1 MIMGRRQAK
10 SVVDK
15 PDDWSYSWLMSKRE
29 LKKDHLLDA
38 GLQVMATRGYNGTS
52 IKDIVD
58 VAGVPKGSFYTY
70 FKSKED
76 FAVEA
81 LEKVTEDRIQQS
93 RHLLNNRSIPPLERL
108 LRFFRDS
115 IGGCEEGIS
124 GGCFIG
130 NMCQE
135 MSESSEV
142 IRLKVRQMLRNNTH
156 AIEDVLEEA
165 RVNGSLRSSVP
176 SPVLAEFL
184 FNAWEG
190 TLMRMKASKC
200 REPLDAFL
208 TLLPEI
214 LGMSKSA

>member
-1 MIMGRRQAK
+1 
-10 SVVDK
+10 
-15 PDDWSYSWLMSKRE
+15 MSKRE

-58 VAGVPKGSFYTY
+58 AADVPKGSFYTY

-81 LEKVTEDRIQQS
+81 LEKVTEERIQQN
-93 RHLLNNRSIPPLERL
+93 RQLLGNRNIPALERL
-108 LRFFRDS
+108 SRYFQENMGSSCGDNMK
-115 IGGCEEGIS
+115 

-142 IRLKVRQMLRNNTH
+142 IRLKVRQMLRNKTQ
-156 AIEDVLEEA
+156 AIEDVLDEA
-165 RVNGSLRSSVP
+165 RLTGTLKNPLPSSI
-176 SPVLAEFL
+176 LAEFL
-184 FNAWEG
+184 LNAWEG
-190 TLMRMKASKC
+190 TLMRMKASKS
-200 REPLDAFL
+200 REPIDAFL
-208 TLLPEI
+208 AVLPEI
-214 LGMSKSA
+214 LHGHTS

>member
-1 MIMGRRQAK
+1 
-10 SVVDK
+10 
-15 PDDWSYSWLMSKRE
+15 MSKRE
-29 LKKDHLLDA
+29 LKKDHLLEA
-38 GLQVMATRGYNGTS
+38 GLQVMAVRGYNGTS

-58 VAGVPKGSFYTY
+58 AAEVPKGSFYTY

-81 LEKVTEDRIQQS
+81 LEKVTDERIRLNRHRLSDRA
-93 RHLLNNRSIPPLERL
+93 IPPLVRL
-108 LRFFRDS
+108 TRFFKDNVG
-115 IGGCEEGIS
+115 GGCESELN

-135 MSESSEV
+135 MSESSEA
-142 IRLKVRQMLRNNTH
+142 IRLKVRQMLRNSTH

-165 RVNGSLRSSVP
+165 RQDGSLKSPLS

-200 REPLDAFL
+200 RTPMDAFL
-208 TLLPEI
+208 ALLPEI
-214 LGMSKSA
+214 LGELPAS

>member
-1 MIMGRRQAK
+1 
-10 SVVDK
+10 
-15 PDDWSYSWLMSKRE
+15 MSKRE

-58 VAGVPKGSFYTY
+58 AANVPKGSFYTY

-81 LEKVTEDRIQQS
+81 LEKVTDERMQHS
-93 RHLLNNRSIPPLERL
+93 RHLLGDRSISPLERL
-108 LRFFRDS
+108 QRYFGSSL
-115 IGGCEEGIS
+115 GNCEES
-124 GGCFIG
+124 MKGGCFIG

-142 IRLKVRQMLRNNTH
+142 IRLKVRQLLRNKTQ

-165 RVNGSLRSSVP
+165 RLHGNLKSALP
-176 SPVLAEFL
+176 SAVLAEFL
-184 FNAWEG
+184 LNSWEG
-190 TLMRMKASKC
+190 TLMRMKAAQC
-200 REPLDAFL
+200 REPMNAFL
-208 TLLPEI
+208 AVLPE
-214 LGMSKSA
+214 LFEG

>member
-1 MIMGRRQAK
+1 
-10 SVVDK
+10 
-15 PDDWSYSWLMSKRE
+15 MSKRE

-38 GLQVMATRGYNGTS
+38 GLKVMATRGYNGTS
-52 IKDIVD
+52 IQDIVNAAD
-58 VAGVPKGSFYTY
+58 VPKGSFYTY

-76 FAVEA
+76 FAIEA
-81 LEKVTEDRIQQS
+81 LDKVTEERMLQN
-93 RHLLNNRSIPPLERL
+93 RHLLNDRSICPQERL
-108 LRFFRDS
+108 TRFFVDN
-115 IGGCEEGIS
+115 IGGCEENLN

-135 MSESSEV
+135 MSESSEA
-142 IRLKVRQMLRNNTH
+142 IRIKVRQMLRNSTQ

-165 RVNGSLRSSVP
+165 RLNNELKSQLP

-200 REPLDAFL
+200 REPLNAFL
-208 TLLPEI
+208 IVLPE
-214 LGMSKSA
+214 LFSKPQS